1 MKPRRNY
8 RQLQQIIADL
18 TDGVIL
24 VGTDGKIEW
33 ANEAALAMHGV
44 RRVKELGST
53 PAGYR
58 RLYELAYRNNRPVES
73 AKYPLERSGVGE
85 SFDGLVVRMRRS
97 RFPVARPKYL
107 MFRSLAI
114 SDDRGELE
122 YCALIIRDET
132 ERFEAEERFES
143 AFNANPAPAVI
154 CRLSDRRYVKV
165 NPGFLEMTGYPRRDV
180 IGVSLAKLD
189 VLNEAEKRALALER
203 LKEGRTIP
211 QMEASLP
218 VPNGPCKAVIVA
230 GEPIEIADEK
240 CMLFTFADLDPR
252 KKAEMALRQSEER
265 FATSFRLSPVPAMI
279 WKLDEFTLTDV
290 NEALMRISGYVEE
303 ELLGRRANELE
314 LWSSKVAGQHF
325 EAKVK
330 ETGSV
335 RNVDLQLRSKE
346 GSVIDCLAFADVV
359 TINDANSVLCVL
371 QDITEQKRSQAELIT
386 AIETVMADTSWFS
399 RAIVEKLAALRH
411 TSAAH
416 IPSAAVEDLTSR
428 ERQVLAL
435 ICQGESDKQMSAA
448 LKLSPNTI
456 RNHISSLYNKIGVRR
471 RAAAVIWA
479 RERGIMGKEAIWPR
493 QAGR

>member
-1 MKPRRNY
+1 MKPSRNY
-8 RQLQQIIADL
+8 LQLQQIIAGL
-18 TDGVIL
+18 TEGVIL
-24 VGTDGKIEW
+24 VGNRKIKW
-33 ANEAALAMHGV
+33 ANAAALAMHGV
-44 RRVKELGST
+44 RRIKDLGST

-58 RLYELAYRNNRPVES
+58 RRYQLAYRNNRPVES
-73 AKYPLERSGVGE
+73 AKYPLERSGE
-85 SFDGLVVRMRRS
+85 SCDELTVRMS
-97 RFPVARPKYL
+97 RIGRGAARQRYL
-107 MFRSLAI
+107 VFRSLAI
-114 SDDRGELE
+114 SDDGGELD
-122 YCALIIRDET
+122 YHVLIIRDET

-165 NPGFLEMTGYPRRDV
+165 NPGFLEMAGYPRRDV

-189 VLNEAEKRALALER
+189 VLNEAEKRDLALER

-211 QMEASLP
+211 QMEACLP
-218 VPNGPCKAVIVA
+218 LPNGAFKAVIVA
-230 GEPIEIADEK
+230 GEPIDIADEK
-240 CMLFTFADLDPR
+240 CILFTFADLDPR

-265 FATSFRLSPVPAMI
+265 FAKSFRLSPVPAMI

-290 NEALMRISGYVEE
+290 NEAFMRISGYAEE

-314 LWSSKVAGQHF
+314 LWSGKVAGHRF

-335 RNVDLQLRSKE
+335 RNVDLQLRAKE
-346 GSVIDCLAFADVV
+346 GSFIDCLAFADVV

-371 QDITEQKRSQAELIT
+371 QDVTEQKRSQAELIT
-386 AIETVMADTSWFS
+386 AIEAVMADTSWFS
-399 RAIVEKLAALRH
+399 RAIVEKLAALRR
-411 TSAAH
+411 SPPAYA
-416 IPSAAVEDLTSR
+416 PSAAVEELTPR

-435 ICQGESDKQMSAA
+435 ICQGESDKQMGTT

-479 RERGIMGKEAIWPR
+479 RERGITGKDAIWPR
-493 QAGR
+493 RASR